1 MATQQFDELNQR
13 REFIEKWY
21 SVMNIPEKDKKNR
34 VDVALDYAEIMLLL
48 FYMVTDQI
56 KINQPELEVMFRERL
71 VVIAE
76 RELKTKNVAYINDWA
91 DETSKRIVE
100 ETVRNYE
107 EVIEKEDKNYLNFDK
122 YNVEIPAEEYWT
134 SPFRATLLGIE
145 TASTVVNYKELVDA
159 INEGK
164 TRKTWITEGDDK
176 VRKTHDAVQGVDLPI
191 NEMFLVG
198 NSYLMMP
205 GDTLNGAELN
215 EVLNCRCHLVFH

>member
-21 SVMNIPEKDKKNR
+21 SVMNISEKDKKKR

-56 KINQPELEVMFRERL
+56 KINQPELEEILRERL
-71 VVIAE
+71 VILAE
-76 RELKTKNVAYINDWA
+76 RELKTENVAYINDWA

-107 EVIEKEDKNYLNFDK
+107 EVIEKEDKSYLNFDK
-122 YNVEIPAEEYWT
+122 YDVEIPAEEYWT

-164 TRKTWITEGDDK
+164 TRKTWMTEGDDK